1 MSEQEKNVTAENGK
15 SASQKP
21 VKKPAEKKPGFF
33 TRAGRSISKWFR
45 DFRSECKKIVWPT
58 GKQVVNNTIVV
69 IVAAIVVCIFI
80 YILDV
85 SFGFVR
91 DTIVKLV

>member
-1 MSEQEKNVTAENGK
+1 MSEQEKKNVPAE
-15 SASQKP
+15 
-21 VKKPAEKKPGFF
+21 KKAEKKPGFF
-33 TRAGRSISKWFR
+33 TRTGRKMSKWFR
-45 DFRSECKKIVWPT
+45 DFKSECKKIVWPT
-58 GKQVVNNTIVV
+58 GKQVVNNTVVV
-69 IVAAIVVCIFI
+69 IVTAIIVCVLV

>member
-1 MSEQEKNVTAENGK
+1 MSEQKKVESTNG
-15 SASQKP
+15 SNA
-21 VKKPAEKKPGFF
+21 KKPEKKAEKKPGFF
-33 TRAGRSISKWFR
+33 ARTGHTISKWFR

-58 GKQVVNNTIVV
+58 RKQVINNTLVV
-69 IVAAIVVCIFI
+69 IAVAVVVCILV
-80 YILDV
+80 YVMDV

>member
-1 MSEQEKNVTAENGK
+1 MSEQKKVESTNG
-15 SASQKP
+15 SNA
-21 VKKPAEKKPGFF
+21 KKPEKKAEKKPGFF
-33 TRAGRSISKWFR
+33 ARTGHTVSKWFR

-58 GKQVVNNTIVV
+58 RKQVINNTLV
-69 IVAAIVVCIFI
+69 IAVAVVVCILV
-80 YILDV
+80 YVMDV

>member
-1 MSEQEKNVTAENGK
+1 MSEQEKKNV
-15 SASQKP
+15 
-21 VKKPAEKKPGFF
+21 PAEKKTESKPGFF
-33 TRAGRSISKWFR
+33 KRTGRKIVKWFR
-45 DFRSECKKIVWPT
+45 DFKSECKKIVWPT
-58 GKQVVNNTIVV
+58 GKQVVNNTVVV
-69 IVAAIVVCIFI
+69 IIAAIVVCIFI

>member
-1 MSEQEKNVTAENGK
+1 MSEQKKVESTNG
-15 SASQKP
+15 SNA
-21 VKKPAEKKPGFF
+21 KKPEKKAEKKPGFF
-33 TRAGRSISKWFR
+33 ARTGHTISKWFR

-58 GKQVVNNTIVV
+58 RKQVVNNTLVV
-69 IVAAIVVCIFI
+69 IAVAVVVCILV
-80 YILDV
+80 YVMDV

>member
-1 MSEQEKNVTAENGK
+1 MSEQKKVESTNG
-15 SASQKP
+15 SNA
-21 VKKPAEKKPGFF
+21 KKPEKKAEKKPGFF
-33 TRAGRSISKWFR
+33 ARTGHTVSKWFR

-58 GKQVVNNTIVV
+58 RKQVINNTLVV
-69 IVAAIVVCIFI
+69 IAVAVVVCILV
-80 YILDV
+80 YVMDV

>member
-1 MSEQEKNVTAENGK
+1 MSEQENKNVPAKSGK
-15 SASQKP
+15 KEQ
-21 VKKPAEKKPGFF
+21 EKKPGFF
-33 TRAGRSISKWFR
+33 TRVGRRLSKWFR
-45 DFRSECKKIVWPT
+45 DFKSECKKIVWPT
-58 GKQVVNNTIVV
+58 GKQVANNTVVV
-69 IVAAIVVCIFI
+69 IVAAIVVCIFV

>member
-1 MSEQEKNVTAENGK
+1 MSEREKKV
-15 SASQKP
+15 
-21 VKKPAEKKPGFF
+21 PAESGKAAAQKSGKKAAEQKPGFF
-33 TRAGRSISKWFR
+33 TRVGRSISKWFR
-45 DFRSECKKIVWPT
+45 DFKSECKKIVWPT
-58 GKQVVNNTIVV
+58 GKQVMNNTIVV
-69 IVAAIVVCIFI
+69 IIAAIVVCIFI

>member
-1 MSEQEKNVTAENGK
+1 MSEQDKIVSGNDDKNLPKKAE
-15 SASQKP
+15 
-21 VKKPAEKKPGFF
+21 KKPAEKKPGFF
-33 TRAGRSISKWFR
+33 KRTGRVISKWFR
-45 DFRSECKKIVWPT
+45 DFRSESKKIVWPT

-69 IVAAIVVCIFI
+69 IVAAIIVCIFV

>member
-1 MSEQEKNVTAENGK
+1 MSEQKKVESTNG
-15 SASQKP
+15 SNA
-21 VKKPAEKKPGFF
+21 KKPEKKAEKKPGFF
-33 TRAGRSISKWFR
+33 ARTGHTISKWFR

-58 GKQVVNNTIVV
+58 RKQVVNNTLVV
-69 IVAAIVVCIFI
+69 IAVAIVVCILV
-80 YILDV
+80 YVMDV

>member
-1 MSEQEKNVTAENGK
+1 MSEQEKKV
-15 SASQKP
+15 
-21 VKKPAEKKPGFF
+21 PAESGKAAAQKSGKKAAEQKPGFF
-33 TRAGRSISKWFR
+33 TRVGRSISKWFR
-45 DFRSECKKIVWPT
+45 DFKSDCKKIV
-58 GKQVVNNTIVV
+58 V
-69 IVAAIVVCIFI
+69 IIAAIVVCIFI